1 MDGFLKALLIGG
13 AAYLGYE
20 MFLAPATA
28 TTAAPATWTNVGGT
42 AAEWASMTATNQ
54 AVWNAMPVS
63 SQTAAQAASLLAYGS
78 AASPTAA
85 YTQAM
90 AAQTAANATAQAANP
105 IIAAPV
111 SVVTTAVSPATTN
124 GISSLAALATAI
136 QAAAAGDPNL
146 VDGNMPTGDHWNYYA
161 NRLMGISFNPAWPQG
176 PISFA
181 SYWASEAPVIGA
193 QTGLGSIMAGL
204 GALARAHRGRMGM
217 GDYEP
222 SAFTP
227 PMLTNNPNIP
237 NDWN

>member
-1 MDGFLKALLIGG
+1 MDGFLKALLIGA
-13 AAYLGYE
+13 AAYVGYE
-20 MFLAPATA
+20 IFLAPSTA
-28 TTAAPATWTNVGGT
+28 TTTAPASWTAVGGT

-54 AVWNAMPVS
+54 AVWNAMAVS

-78 AASPTAA
+78 AASPVGTTLAA
-85 YTQAM
+85 
-90 AAQTAANATAQAANP
+90 
-105 IIAAPV
+105 AAPV

-146 VDGNMPTGDHWNYYA
+146 ANGNMPAGDNWNYYA
-161 NRLMGISFNPAWPQG
+161 NQIMGKSFNPAWPKG

-204 GALARAHRGRMGM
+204 GSLARAHRGRMGM